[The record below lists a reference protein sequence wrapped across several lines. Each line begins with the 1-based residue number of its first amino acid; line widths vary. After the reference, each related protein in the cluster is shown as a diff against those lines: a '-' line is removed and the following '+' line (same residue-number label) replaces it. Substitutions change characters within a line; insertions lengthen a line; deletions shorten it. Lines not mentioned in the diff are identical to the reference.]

1 MIPTSLK
8 LHNFTAYGP
17 ETPELDLRALKLVVL
32 TGNNGAGKSSVLDA
46 MTWAVWGWSRA
57 GDNADRLVRIGEKE
71 MWVEFSFILH
81 ETEYRIVRT
90 RKLGGAGSTSLQF
103 FAKQNP
109 LNSKSLDPRLRGDDE
124 EIERS
129 NDNKEINLTE
139 GTIKTTQQKIID
151 TLHLTYDTFINSSY
165 LRQGHADEFTLK
177 GPTDRKKILADILG
191 LFEYDALEEK
201 AKLAAREAIDNM
213 RVLDMQILE
222 LDSDVANSSK
232 YEDEQSKTESELKE
246 VQAQLTLAEKNL
258 AEVTM
263 RREKHIAVVEIER
276 EKEKRLARMR
286 IDLAEV
292 EKDLVEKRGELTV
305 LKELIGE
312 KEKIEKGYAEL
323 LTVRKQLEGLEEVRT
338 LLIRAKDES
347 MRLENDVN
355 DEKLK
360 HEREL
365 QAIKAKAEQV
375 KGDLERLEKDLEKTK
390 SDQAVCPTC
399 GQKMGKDEHAKVL
412 RNLEDKIGV
421 AKVDLNEL
429 RVEYKKASEF
439 EPSKNAEL
447 DNKKKKVEEL
457 EKKAAPAAELRIKLT
472 GLGQFENKKRE
483 LDVAAAKEN
492 EIKQVGMKLKEQ
504 AEKLKKEI
512 GESGE
517 INLTRLES
525 ELSELVR
532 EVQTQDMAVRQL
544 RSEESGKKETLA
556 ATKQLLTRATQM
568 AESLVKKRKER
579 VEAEQRKKDYE
590 DLALAFG
597 KKGIQA
603 MLIESAI
610 PEIEEE
616 ANLLLDKLTDGRMK
630 VELVTQKET
639 KTSGIAETLDIV
651 ISDELGA
658 RAYEMY
664 SGGEAFRIN
673 IALRLAL
680 SRLLTRRAGA
690 RLQFLII
697 DEGFGTQDSSG
708 KDKIVE
714 AINTISEDF
723 EKVLIVT
730 HDSELKESF
739 PQRIEVVRGMNGSR
753 FEVFS

>member
-17 ETPELDLRALKLVVL
+17 ETPELDIRPLRLVVL

-46 MTWAVWGWSRA
+46 MTWAIWGWSRA
-57 GDNADRLVRIGEKE
+57 GDNADRLVRMGEKE

-90 RKLGGAGSTSLQF
+90 RKLGGAGSTTLQF
-103 FAKQNP
+103 FAAKN
-109 LNSKSLDPRLRGDDE
+109 
-124 EIERS
+124 
-129 NDNKEINLTE
+129 NLTE

-151 TLHLTYDTFINSSY
+151 TLHLSYETFINSSY

-191 LFEYDALEEK
+191 LSRYEELEER
-201 AKLAAREAIDNM
+201 AKLAMREAVDNM
-213 RVLDMQILE
+213 RLLE
-222 LDSDVANSSK
+222 LQIGELELEVGNSSK
-232 YEDEQSKTESELKE
+232 HEEEQSRTEAELKD
-246 VQAQLTLAEKNL
+246 VQTQLILAEKNL
-258 AEVTM
+258 AEVTG
-263 RREKHIAVVEIER
+263 RREKHTAVVEIER
-276 EKEKRLARMR
+276 EKEKRLVRMQV
-286 IDLAEV
+286 DLVGV
-292 EKDLVEKRGELTV
+292 EKELEEKRAELRR
-305 LKELIGE
+305 LKELIDE
-312 KEKIEKGYAEL
+312 KESIEKGYTEL
-323 LTVRKQLEGLEEVRT
+323 VAIRKQMEDLEEVRT
-338 LLIRAKDES
+338 LLIKAKDEAL
-347 MRLENDVN
+347 RLEVAVN

-375 KGDLERLEKDLEKTK
+375 KVELEKIDKDFEKTK

-399 GQKMGKDEHAKVL
+399 GQKLGKDEHAKVL
-412 RNLEDKIGV
+412 KDLEEKAV
-421 AKVDLNEL
+421 AAKVNLNEL
-429 RVEYKKASEF
+429 RMEYKKASEF
-439 EPSKNAEL
+439 EPTKGVEL
-447 DNKKKKVEEL
+447 EDKKKEVEEL
-457 EKKAAPAAELRIKLT
+457 EKKAAPAGELRIKLT
-472 GLGQFENKKRE
+472 ELREFEDKKRE
-483 LDVAAAKEN
+483 LDVAAAKES
-492 EIKQVGMKLKEQ
+492 EIKQAGIKLKEQ
-504 AEKLKKEI
+504 GEKLKKEI

-517 INLTRLES
+517 INLARLEM
-525 ELSELVR
+525 ELGELIS
-532 EVQTQDMAVRQL
+532 EVQTRDMAVRQL
-544 RSEESGKKETLA
+544 RSEETGKKEMLA
-556 ATKQLLTRATQM
+556 ATKQLITRATQM
-568 AESLVKKRKER
+568 ADTLEKKRKER
-579 VEAEQRKKDYE
+579 VAAEQTKKDYE

-658 RAYEMY
+658 RPYEMY

-714 AINTISEDF
+714 AINTIAEDF

-739 PQRIEVVRGMNGSR
+739 PQRIEVIRGVNGSR

>member
-1 MIPTSLK
+1 MLALGDVRKMIPTSLK

-17 ETPELDLRALKLVVL
+17 ETSELDMRPLRLVVL

-57 GDNADRLVRIGEKE
+57 GDNADRLVRMGEKE

-81 ETEYRIVRT
+81 DTEYRIVRT
-90 RKLGGAGSTSLQF
+90 RKLGGAGSTTLQF
-103 FAKQNP
+103 FVGKN
-109 LNSKSLDPRLRGDDE
+109 
-124 EIERS
+124 
-129 NDNKEINLTE
+129 NLTE
-139 GTIKTTQQKIID
+139 GTIKHTQQKIVD
-151 TLHLTYDTFINSSY
+151 TLHLTYETFINSSY

-191 LFEYDALEEK
+191 LSVYEGLEEK
-201 AKLAAREAIDNM
+201 AKAAAREAVDSM
-213 RVLDMQILE
+213 RLLEMQIVELE
-222 LDSDVANSSK
+222 VEVNNSSK
-232 YEDEQSKTESELKE
+232 HEEEQSRTEEELKD
-246 VQAQLTLAEKNL
+246 VQVQLSLAEKNL
-258 AEVTM
+258 IEVTGIK
-263 RREKHIAVVEIER
+263 EKHMAVVEIER
-276 EKEKRLARMR
+276 EKEKRVVRMQV
-286 IDLAEV
+286 DLAEV
-292 EKDLVEKRGELTV
+292 EKELEEKRSELLR
-305 LKELIGE
+305 LKELVGE
-312 KEKIEKGYAEL
+312 RDAIEKGYGEL
-323 LTVRKQLEGLEEVRT
+323 LTVRKQLDELEEVRT
-338 LLIRAKDES
+338 LLIKAKDEALK
-347 MRLENDVN
+347 LETAVN
-355 DEKLK
+355 EEKLK

-375 KGDLERLEKDLEKTK
+375 KEELERLDKDLEKTN
-390 SDQAVCPTC
+390 SEQAVCPTC
-399 GQKMGKDEHAKVL
+399 GQKLGKDEHAKVL
-412 RNLEDKIGV
+412 KELEEKAGAAKENLND
-421 AKVDLNEL
+421 L

-439 EPSKNAEL
+439 EPSKLAEL
-447 DNKKKKVEEL
+447 ESKKKEVVEL
-457 EKKAAPAAELRIKLT
+457 EKKADPASELRVKLT
-472 GLGQFENKKRE
+472 GIRVFEDKKRD
-483 LDVAAAKEN
+483 LDVAAAKES
-492 EIKQVGMKLKEQ
+492 EIKQVGLKLKEQ
-504 AEKLKKEI
+504 AEKLKNEI
-512 GESGE
+512 GEAGE
-517 INLTRLES
+517 INLARLEL
-525 ELSELVR
+525 ELGELVR
-532 EVQTQDMAVRQL
+532 EVQTQDMVVRQL
-544 RSEESGKKETLA
+544 RSEETGKKETLA

-568 AESLVKKRKER
+568 AETLEKKRKER
-579 VEAEQRKKDYE
+579 VVAEQNKKDYE

-630 VELVTQKET
+630 VTLLTQKET
-639 KTSGIAETLDIV
+639 KTSGVAETLDIV

-658 RAYEMY
+658 RPYEMY
-664 SGGEAFRIN
+664 SGGESFRIN

-714 AINTISEDF
+714 VINLISEDF

-739 PQRIEVVRGMNGSR
+739 PQRIEVVRGVNGSR